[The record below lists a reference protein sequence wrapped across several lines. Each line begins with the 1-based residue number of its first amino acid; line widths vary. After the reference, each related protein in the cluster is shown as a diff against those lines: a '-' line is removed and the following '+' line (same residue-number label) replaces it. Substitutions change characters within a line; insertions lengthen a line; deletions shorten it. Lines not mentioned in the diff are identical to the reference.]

1 MHKNKIFIIFLS
13 GMVLALI
20 LWAISALVVNK
31 YFAPKTQAESQQLSE
46 VPQEERVFPARILS
60 VGQLG
65 NEFNL
70 KGTGIS
76 GSGVTL
82 LHNKEELGTG
92 VVSAGGEWSVEF
104 ISKPTPN
111 AREPNALELSLL
123 MVTPNGHQI
132 YSDQSLILMYPPT
145 APKEGEQSPEQKA
158 MIFLTS
164 PGQNTRVLQTS
175 FDFLPGRDG
184 FVLEAIDYDNSGGVI
199 FSGLSVQMGSVKV
212 YANENL
218 VGESYV
224 DRSGRW
230 ELIFGNIM
238 PMGTYNI
245 SVELVPIG
253 QGIID
258 EKPKSSIVLTLP
270 FARMSPLFA
279 SEDSPEILVEY
290 LDDRIQIGRAL
301 YGGGYQ
307 FTIVYSPDAVV
318 E

>member
-1 MHKNKIFIIFLS
+1 MT
-13 GMVLALI
+13 GAVLALI
-20 LWAISALVVNK
+20 LWAISALVTNR
-31 YFAPKTQAESQQLSE
+31 YFIPVAQTDNQQLSE

-60 VGQLG
+60 VNQLG
-65 NEFNL
+65 SDFL
-70 KGTGIS
+70 IKGTGLP

-82 LHNKEELGTG
+82 SHKKEELGTG
-92 VVSAGGEWSVEF
+92 VVSASGEWSVGF
-104 ISKPTPN
+104 VSNP
-111 AREPNALELSLL
+111 APNALGLNIL

-132 YSDQSLILMYPPT
+132 YSDQSLILIYPPVG
-145 APKEGEQSPEQKA
+145 PNEGERSSEQKA

-199 FSGLSVQMGSVKV
+199 FSGLSVKMGSVKV

-230 ELIFGNIM
+230 NLIFGNIM
-238 PMGTYNI
+238 PMGRYNI
-245 SVELVPIG
+245 SVELVPIE
-253 QGIID
+253 QEIAD
-258 EKPKSSIVLTLP
+258 NKPQNSIVLTLP
-270 FARMSPLFA
+270 FARMNPLFA